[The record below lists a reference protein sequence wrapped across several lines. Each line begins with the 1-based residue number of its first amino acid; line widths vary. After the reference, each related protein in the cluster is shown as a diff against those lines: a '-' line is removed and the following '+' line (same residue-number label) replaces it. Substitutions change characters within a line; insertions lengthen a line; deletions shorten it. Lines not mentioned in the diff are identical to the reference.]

1 MSFSQLRPL
10 SFGEILDGSFTL
22 YRRHFASMFLTALI
36 PHVPYIAWLG
46 LYSITLLGAA
56 NTSAADPTAVFGS
69 MLGVLALLPLVL
81 ICTVI
86 GWGAVTFQV
95 SRAYTGN
102 PVGTGEALRRGL
114 QRALPLIGGGIVWSM
129 MVGVGWMLCF
139 IPAVLV
145 LIMTFA
151 WVPAVVLER
160 RGPIEAI
167 QRSMDLAK
175 NTWGEI
181 FLMQLVVW
189 LITLL
194 PGMAVAMFGMMS
206 GGGMAS
212 LGGGAG
218 SISAVQVIT
227 QVLSGLVNALTI
239 PFSIGCTVLLYYDRR
254 VRTEALDVQM
264 MAESLN
270 ADGSYAGG
278 YPAGGYAAGGYPA
291 GGYPAGGS
299 PAGDY
304 GPPQGYPYAS
314 GGSGF
319 TPPGYGNAPIY
330 RPGPAHPGY
339 PGGQGQGG
347 GPGYPG
353 GGPGHG
359 GSSYAPPPQG
369 GPAYP
374 TAPGYPG
381 APEYPAGPA
390 SPGPSSGEG
399 GGAQPP
405 RGRGHPETP
414 AGPDGE

>member
-1 MSFSQLRPL
+1 MAFSQLRPL

-36 PHVPYIAWLG
+36 PSIPYIAWLG
-46 LYSITLLGAA
+46 LYSVTLTGAA
-56 NTSAADPTAVFGS
+56 STAAGDPSALWGAL
-69 MLGVLALLPLVL
+69 LGVLAILPLVA
-81 ICTVI
+81 ISTVI

-102 PVGTGEALRRGL
+102 PVTTGEALRRAL
-114 QRALPLIGGGIVWSM
+114 QRALPLIGGGFVWSL

-160 RGPIEAI
+160 RGPIEGI
-167 QRSMDLAK
+167 QRSMDLAR

-194 PGMAVAMFGMMS
+194 PGLAVAMFGAMGS
-206 GGGMAS
+206 GGLTAA
-212 LGGGAG
+212 GGGTG
-218 SISAVQVIT
+218 SVFGVQVIT

-270 ADGSYAGG
+270 TD
-278 YPAGGYAAGGYPA
+278 GGYAAGYPA
-291 GGYPAGGS
+291 GGYPAGGYG
-299 PAGDY
+299 PPQGYPQAG

-319 TPPGYGNAPIY
+319 NTPGYGQ
-330 RPGPAHPGY
+330 GPAY
-339 PGGQGQGG
+339 PGGQGQAG

-353 GGPGHG
+353 GGQSYG
-359 GSSYAPPPQG
+359 GPAYG

-374 TAPGYPG
+374 AG
-381 APEYPAGPA
+381 APEYPAAPA
-390 SPGPSSGEG
+390 TPGTPSNEG
-399 GGAQPP
+399 GTPPPPP
-405 RGRGHPETP
+405 RGPGYPETP
-414 AGPDGE
+414 ADPAAE